1 MSQLVIL
8 DPTIVGLEQATRPAA
23 RLRNLEGKFIGALWN
38 GRPQEDAVL
47 QGILDHL
54 QERYD
59 LAGTKMWRK
68 PQLYI
73 SAPDDMVDEIVTET
87 DAVITGVGT

>member
-1 MSQLVIL
+1 MYELTVL
-8 DPTIVGLEQATRPAA
+8 DPTIAGPTVSPKPAP
-23 RLRNLEGKFIGALWN
+23 RLRNFEGKTIGALWN

-47 QGILDHL
+47 QGILDHIAR
-54 QERYD
+54 EYPVKGVR
-59 LAGTKMWRK
+59 MWRK

-73 SAPDDMVDEIVTET
+73 SAPDDMVDEIVSET